1 MSGSSKLSF
10 SKPLKG
16 EQIISNYGS
25 FDVIT
30 ANSIILETVNI
41 QGVYEDG
48 VFLNV
53 SIKDSNISNTV
64 IGAEGPSAG
73 YFTYLTATNDVLF
86 QNGDNTMS
94 WDANTGVLTL
104 SNDIVVEGCSYLG
117 NIEICDNTIRAV
129 NTNGDINI
137 IPENTGTVYVRGAFY
152 NTTTSGNF
160 YSEVKNGGAI
170 FNVKNNI
177 SLFSSSGTAN
187 ITTFDNQTYRAVNG
201 DITIG
206 TENLISKNITTIRNT
221 NGNVLVMS
229 STFHGLKEGDLITIT
244 GANTLNSIYTVGSI
258 ISNTSFLLGSVNTV
272 IPSTIT
278 TGSFLKTL
286 TNKIILDTANMITI
300 PSDTELV
307 FGPTCNNIVGNTSSL
322 VISSCNDTV
331 FNVGTSNSIRIPQTT
346 KLQFGTSGNNYINF
360 LGDTVGSLSLF
371 GESKVEINGP
381 TMQINT
387 TNTRFYDPILTIGD
401 YTLSGVESKD
411 RGIEYRYYDVT
422 SGSMKLG
429 WFGYKTSTNRFTF
442 MVDAVNT
449 NELIS
454 GTLGNLEMGGLSTT
468 QLEISQGGNLN
479 MNCGNILGVNTIN
492 GCSGVINI
500 SAGTRV
506 SFMTGQVSLPN
517 NVQMVFGTSGSN
529 ILENTVGS
537 IVISGSRNINLSASS
552 TILPVNSYISFS
564 GNSTGLQRISG
575 NSSGELLI
583 NASSNIY
590 ITSTGGSV
598 IIPSN
603 TNIQLGTTSQLMYGN
618 TGGIVLLS
626 SNLESSLNMISNGR
640 VNINSSFGNIELNAS
655 NGDVYLYTSV
665 GSTRLLENRY
675 LVFSSNGTSN
685 SILGSSGNLVINGS
699 GGSSS
704 INLRNTKDINLLA
717 SSAVNI
723 PVGVYLTFSDGS
735 RYLVADTSGNLI
747 MNGLN
752 TVVTNTGGRLLVN
765 NMETYITSSNF
776 NVSGSVINLD
786 SGNVKIK
793 DPIITLANYDILSD
807 DTKDRGVEYKY
818 FDVTSGSMK
827 LGWFGWKDSTNR
839 FTYYSDAI
847 NSGEV
852 ITGTLGQMEMSGIVV
867 SNNLSFANAGLIDMN
882 CGTIANVR
890 TIEGCGGVLNVI
902 GANSVNVTSSNI
914 MLNANT
920 KVQLPYNIPVAFGGT
935 DVSISGDTSGN
946 MRIAASNNLIID
958 ANVQINGTTMNV
970 YSTVTNIQDP
980 IVSLGGV
987 SGPIVNDNKDR
998 GVEFKWGDNTSTKT
1012 GFFGYKNN
1020 LGRFVYIQDGINNNE
1035 VFSGLYGSVQF
1046 GDGYFSNLDLANGT
1060 ISNVKTITGNDI
1072 NISSGNIIIPYN
1084 SRIGF
1089 GSTSY
1094 SISGDTSGNIRILT
1108 VSGGISLLT
1117 NTSGSGFVN
1126 INKNTSLN
1134 IGSSTIIENTNGNIQ
1149 MISTSGNIDLQP
1161 KDSVTIPV
1169 NKYLQ
1174 FGTINNS
1181 IISDGQNL
1189 ILNGYNGISMNS
1201 SSVTISGS
1209 VNITGTLSTSNT
1221 DFDLDKYILPLGK
1234 FQQMA
1239 ITAISSY
1246 VGSMNGNVRIT
1257 TNGINY
1263 LAVGDKVILSNT
1275 NSTPVVD
1282 GEYTVVEIIDSSKFL
1297 INKVGGISVNGSSGN
1312 LKSNLKVD
1320 PGKDVGIGVNYWKD
1334 LVGNNVVTGSVN
1346 YHTGFFGWKNTTN
1359 RWMFYSDAVIN
1370 DDIVES
1376 GTLGN
1381 VEVNKVFT
1389 NIMSGFVLDGGIS
1402 AGSNRVSGSDFR
1414 INGGMIDT
1422 TPIGATMP
1430 QTGRFT
1436 SLSNTISALFRDVTM
1451 ETTLKFNIDRY
1462 NITSSLP
1469 VSNPRVDRV
1478 LTVFTVTGVNYTS
1491 SQGEMQSNPTLVG
1504 DGTYKIL
1511 VCGSMGVGCQ
1521 HTIYFGEGKL
1531 ICPNPMSGSVPT
1543 KLVFKRSGQS
1553 CSLVYDQVLA
1563 GWILLNSGAY
1573 VV

>member
-16 EQIISNYGS
+16 EQIISNFGS

-41 QGVYEDG
+41 AGVYEDG

-53 SIKDSNISNTV
+53 SIKDSDISNTV
-64 IGAEGPSAG
+64 IGAEGASLA

-86 QNGDNTMS
+86 QDGDNFMR
-94 WDANTGVLTL
+94 WDSNTGVLTL
-104 SNDIVVEGCSYLG
+104 SDDLIVEGCSYLG

-137 IPENTGTVYVRGAFY
+137 IPDNTGTVYVRGAFY

-160 YSEVKNGGAI
+160 YSEVRNGGATI
-170 FNVKNNI
+170 NVRENI
-177 SLFSSSGTAN
+177 VLYSSSGTAN
-187 ITTFDNQTYRAVNG
+187 VTTFDNQTYRTVNG

-206 TENLISKNITTIRNT
+206 TESLTLKNITTIRNT
-221 NGNVLVMS
+221 VGNVLVTTS
-229 STFHGLKEGDLITIT
+229 AFHGLKVGDLITIT
-244 GANTLNSIYTVGSI
+244 GANTLNNMYTVGSI
-258 ISNTSFLLGSVNTV
+258 ISNTSFLLDSVSTV

-286 TNKIILDTANMITI
+286 TNKIVLDTANMVTI

-331 FNVGTSNSIRIPQTT
+331 FNVGTSNSIKIPETT

-360 LGDTVGSLSLF
+360 LGNTEGSLNLF
-371 GESKVEINGP
+371 GESQVRINGP

-387 TNTRFYDPILTIGD
+387 TNTRFYDPILTLGD
-401 YTLSGVESKD
+401 YSLTAGESKD
-411 RGIEYRYYDVT
+411 RGIEYRYFDVT

-429 WFGYKTSTNRFTF
+429 WFGYKTSTNKFTF

-454 GTLGNLEMGGLSTT
+454 GTLGNLEMGSLSTT

-479 MNCGNILGVNTIN
+479 MNCGNILNVNTIN
-492 GCSGVINI
+492 GCSGVVNI

-506 SFMTGQVSLPN
+506 SLMTGQVSIPN
-517 NVQMVFGTSGSN
+517 NVPLAFGTSGSS
-529 ILENTVGS
+529 ILENTVSS

-552 TILPVNSYISFS
+552 TIIPMSSYISFS
-564 GNSTGLQRISG
+564 GDSMGLQRISG

-583 NASSNIY
+583 NASNNIY
-590 ITSTGGSV
+590 LTPTGGNV
-598 IIPSN
+598 IVPSN
-603 TNIQLGTTSQLMYGN
+603 TNVQLGSTSQVIYGN

-626 SNLESSLNMISNGR
+626 SNSNSSLNVVSNGR
-640 VNINSSFGNIELNAS
+640 VNVNSSFGNVELNAN
-655 NGDVYLYTSV
+655 NGDIYLYTSV
-665 GSTRLLENRY
+665 GSTRILENRF
-675 LVFSSNGTSN
+675 LVFSNGGTSN

-704 INLRNTKDINLLA
+704 INVRNTKDINLLA

-735 RYLVADTSGNLI
+735 RYIVADTSGNLI

-752 TVVTNTGGRLLVN
+752 TVVANTGGRLLVN

-776 NVSGSVINLD
+776 NVNGNVINLD
-786 SGNVKIK
+786 SVNVRVR
-793 DPIITLANYDILSD
+793 DPIITLANYDIVSD
-807 DTKDRGVEYKY
+807 DNKDRGVEYKY

-827 LGWFGWKDSTNR
+827 MGWFGWKDNTSR
-839 FTYYSDAI
+839 FTYYSDAV
-847 NSGEV
+847 NVGEV
-852 ITGTLGQMEMSGIVV
+852 ITGTLGQMEVGGAVI
-867 SNNLSFANAGLIDMN
+867 SNNLSFTNAGVIDMN

-890 TIEGCGGVLNVI
+890 TVTGCSGVLNVI
-902 GANSVNVTSSNI
+902 GTDSVNVTSSNI
-914 MLNANT
+914 MLNAGT
-920 KVQLPYNIPVAFGGT
+920 KVQLPYNIPVVFGAT
-935 DVSISGDTSGN
+935 DVSISGDTNGN
-946 MRIAASNNLIID
+946 MRIVASNNLIID

-998 GVEFKWGDNTSTKT
+998 GVEFKWGNNTSTKT

-1035 VFSGLYGSVQF
+1035 VFSGSYGSVQF

-1060 ISNVKTITGNDI
+1060 ISNVKTIIGNDI

-1094 SISGDTSGNIRILT
+1094 SISGDTSGNIRVLT

-1117 NTSGSGFVN
+1117 NTGGSGFVN
-1126 INKNTSLN
+1126 INTNTSLN
-1134 IGSSTIIENTNGNIQ
+1134 LGGSAIIENTGGNIQ
-1149 MISTSGNIDLQP
+1149 VISTGGNIELQP

-1209 VNITGTLSTSNT
+1209 VNITGTINASNT
-1221 DFDLDKYILPLGK
+1221 GFDIDKYILPLGK
-1234 FQQMA
+1234 FQQML
-1239 ITAISSY
+1239 ITAIESY
-1246 VGSMNGNVRIT
+1246 VGSTNGNVRIT
-1257 TNGINY
+1257 TNGVNY
-1263 LAVGDKVILSNT
+1263 LVVGDKVILSNT

-1282 GEYTVVEIIDSSKFL
+1282 GEYTVVEVVDGSKFL
-1297 INKVGGISVNGSSGN
+1297 INKAGGISVNGSSGN

-1320 PGKDVGIGVNYWKD
+1320 PVKDVGIGVNYWKD
-1334 LVGNNVVTGSVN
+1334 LVGNNVTTGSVN
-1346 YHTGFFGWKNTTN
+1346 YHTGFFGWKNSVN

-1370 DDIVES
+1370 DDVVQS

-1381 VEVNKVFT
+1381 VEVSKVFT
-1389 NIMSGFVLDGGIS
+1389 NNMSGFVLDGGIS

-1414 INGGMIDT
+1414 INGGTIDT

-1451 ETTLKFNIDRY
+1451 ETSLRFNIDRY
-1462 NITSSLP
+1462 MIRSDLP

-1478 LTVFTVTGVNYTS
+1478 LTIFTVSGVNYTS
-1491 SQGEMQSNPTLVG
+1491 SVGEMQSNPSLVA

-1521 HTIYFGEGKL
+1521 HTINFGEGKL
-1531 ICPNPMSGSVPT
+1531 ICPNPMTGPVST

-1553 CSLVYDQVLA
+1553 CSLVYDQVLG

-1573 VV
+1573 VG